1 MSEAFRAEYRERQ
14 GVLLPLCS
22 WLGQNIR
29 FGLLGAAAVAGHISA
44 FLWAEAVPMSL
55 LLVVLLLM
63 HEWNATT
70 LADLLEH
77 ERHAYVRVT

>member
-1 MSEAFRAEYRERQ
+1 
-14 GVLLPLCS
+14 
-22 WLGQNIR
+22 
-29 FGLLGAAAVAGHISA
+29 
-44 FLWAEAVPMSL
+44 MSL